1 MDRRAFSIVELL
13 VVIGVMMILIA
24 LALPLLSGS
33 REAARRNVCLRQLTG
48 HGQIVQMYAGDNA
61 GYWPYALERARRSPP
76 VPDGVSDDPV
86 LSQTWYTVIGGLW
99 HMAVL
104 DAYDE
109 NPIHE
114 SLICPS
120 DEATLKELEAMAQQ
134 AGVPVTNIGGTTS
147 SYYLSTAMYLDPVAL
162 DPAAPAWEERYF
174 RGTRMDEVLFPSAKA
189 SLHETAP
196 WHDAGYDQ
204 FADVLPIPATYN
216 VLAVDGSGE
225 ARRSDTFTDP
235 VLPVPDPRGDWALKL
250 QRETSKLDL
259 TAHGVRGKD
268 W

>member
-1 MDRRAFSIVELL
+1 MQNRGFSIVELL

-24 LALPLLSGS
+24 LALPLLSSS
-33 REAARRNVCLRQLTG
+33 REAARRNVCLRQLAG

-76 VPDGVSDDPV
+76 VPDGVSGDPV
-86 LSQTWYTVIGGLW
+86 LSRMWYGVVGGLW

-104 DAYDE
+104 DAYDN
-109 NPIHE
+109 NPFHE

-120 DEATLKELEAMAQQ
+120 DEASLAEWEATAQN
-134 AGVPVTNIGGTTS
+134 AGIPLSRIGGTTS
-147 SYYLSTAMYLDPVAL
+147 SYYMSTAMFLDPVAF
-162 DPAAPAWEERYF
+162 DPDAPAWEERYF
-174 RGTRMDEVLFPSAKA
+174 RGTRIDEVLFPSAKA
-189 SLHETAP
+189 SLHETEP
-196 WHDAGYDQ
+196 LHDTKYDQ
-204 FADVLPIPATYN
+204 FANVLPMPASYN
-216 VLAVDGSGE
+216 VLAGDGSAD

-235 VLPVPDPRGDWALKL
+235 VLPVPDPRGEWAVEL

-259 TAHGVRGKD
+259 TPLGVRGKD